1 MASAQPNQ
9 KGRCNDKYRHGRR
22 ESYSTVED
30 PHIVTMATPLHGRI
44 DSAIR
49 TAKQWES
56 DKSLL
61 TEIRESIPM
70 ELLVPELVC
79 EREADWRSFLS
90 GDGNTSSAG
99 AGENVTK
106 SPYFRDD
113 DVNYEGDDL
122 LLKRLT
128 LYFKTE
134 VMKWCNQPPCCNST
148 CTGNDDGKK
157 METKG
162 VRGPTTQEEKTGG
175 ASRVEVY
182 NCTLC
187 NTETTFPR
195 YNSPRALL
203 KSKRGRCGE
212 FANLFGAFCRALG
225 FDTRYILDFSDHV
238 WVEVWSVRQ
247 QRWLMADSCEGLID
261 RPNMYEQGW
270 GKKLSYAVGATNDS
284 VADVSKRYTRKFLS
298 DKFQIRRREFSPNE
312 VMSDQ
317 VFMQMNGT
325 VRQMSNM
332 AKGRAEELDKR
343 AKMEA
348 KFFNTVQSS
357 GVWDSEYREGRISG
371 SLAWKAARRELGE
384 GNDTS
389 KTEEKKDGD
398 GEDSP
403 EETSF
408 WVESFL
414 PTPRHQNDVI
424 IAVRPKAAEGKRWSI
439 EVNGVPCAASLATG
453 VAVVIVDELSGCMLQ
468 SKAFLDWSSVAS
480 FLNTVPDG
488 RIVALCS
495 FVDEKVDGEKEKETT
510 NKTDCLEISKFGRL
524 GGFDYDKVT
533 SSPENLV
540 SFIGRLA
547 FHPTWSSFHVSSES
561 SSMEVSIQLDKSS
574 ASTTYKLRSEKNT
587 VPAAVFTRLPD
598 YIMPLNTQLLA
609 SNYQKRVAFEAYMEK
624 DSNLSSIVGYT
635 TRSEAPVYLIQ
646 NSAFPFRAANGP
658 TQTTAESEDS
668 SWTTYHYLPD
678 AIVPDDDVVEEKHDS
693 KNTGIPNFDIPIADD
708 YFNGLLG
715 SQLLVKNDN
724 SSDPTLLDTSS
735 VLANSRLI
743 ALYFS
748 ANWCSPCRS
757 FTPMLIEFH
766 NVLKEEVAPS
776 HGLEIVFVSSDRSD
790 AEFQQYYKKMPFK
803 AMPFSQRELAQRA
816 KSLFGVRGI
825 PSLVII
831 DSLSGRIVVSP
842 DESRREVHQ
851 ACQYGEQAIE
861 RLFHSWLD
869 KIPEESKSMID
880 ILALSCA
887 EADETAQTGGR
898 NTKAETYLK
907 RAVEKKVT
915 APSPLSKEDIAVR
928 VKELFPRLVAQGLAP
943 NEAAAEAIKQA
954 TLQQGNEKL
963 ESGNMGGESKVATQC
978 KSDVTANISVAKTV
992 DTFYKMNSEDKDKLV
1007 AVVSTA
1013 QKYVANVQKDPT
1025 NPRFRNFRLSN
1036 RVFDRI
1042 TSNSGSMELLQSLNF
1057 SAFHSDV
1064 DFVASIPLSV
1074 DLELL
1079 SKVLEKVLETYQS
1092 R

>member
-1 MASAQPNQ
+1 VLQ
-9 KGRCNDKYRHGRR
+9 YL
-22 ESYSTVED
+22 ED
-30 PHIVTMATPLHGRI
+30 VTMAAPLHGRI

-61 TEIRESIPM
+61 AEIRESIPM
-70 ELLVPELVC
+70 DLLVPELVC
-79 EREADWRSFLS
+79 EREADWRSFLN
-90 GDGNTSSAG
+90 GDDTTAADSVSAS
-99 AGENVTK
+99 ATK

-134 VMKWCNQPPCCNST
+134 VMKWCNQPPCSNST

-157 METKG
+157 MESKG

-212 FANLFGAFCRALG
+212 FANLFGTYCRALG
-225 FDTRYILDFSDHV
+225 FDTRYILDFTDHV

-270 GKKLSYAVGATNDS
+270 GKKLSYAVGATHDS
-284 VADVSKRYTRKFLS
+284 VADVSRRYTRKFLS
-298 DKFQIRRREFSPNE
+298 DEFQTRRREFSPSE

-317 VFMQMNGT
+317 VCMQMNGT

-343 AKMEA
+343 AKMEQ

-384 GNDTS
+384 GNDTTR
-389 KTEEKKDGD
+389 TEEEKDGD
-398 GEDSP
+398 DGASP

-414 PTPRHQNDVI
+414 PSPRCQNDLI

-439 EVNGVPCAASLATG
+439 EVNGVPCAALLANG
-453 VAVVIVDELSGCMLQ
+453 VAVVIVDELSGCILQ
-468 SKAFLDWSSVAS
+468 SKAFSDWSSVAS

-495 FVDEKVDGEKEKETT
+495 FVDEKVEEEEEKESI
-510 NKTDCLEISKFGRL
+510 NKIICSEGTDFSRL

-533 SSPENLV
+533 SWPKSFV
-540 SFIGRLA
+540 SFIGRVA
-547 FHPTWSSFHVSSES
+547 FHPTWSSFYVSSES
-561 SSMEVSIQLDKSS
+561 SSMEVSIQLDKSA

-598 YIMPLNTQLLA
+598 YIMPLSTQLLA

-624 DSNLSSIVGYT
+624 DSNSFSIVGYT

-658 TQTTAESEDS
+658 TQTAEGEDS
-668 SWTTYHYLPD
+668 SWATYHYLPD
-678 AIVPDDDVVEEKHDS
+678 AIVPDDDVVEEKHHS
-693 KNTGIPNFDIPIADD
+693 KNSGTPNFDIPIADD
-708 YFNGLLG
+708 YFMGLLG

-735 VLANSRLI
+735 ALANSRLI

-748 ANWCSPCRS
+748 ASWCGPCRG

-766 NVLKEEVAPS
+766 NVLKEEVASS

-803 AMPFSQRELAQRA
+803 AMSFSQRELAQRA

-851 ACQYGEQAIE
+851 ACRHGEEAIE

-887 EADETAQTGGR
+887 EADGTAQTGGR

-907 RAVEKKVT
+907 RTTEKKVT
-915 APSPLSKEDIAVR
+915 ASSPLSKEDIAIR

-954 TLQQGNEKL
+954 TLQQSDPTFENL
-963 ESGNMGGESKVATQC
+963 ESGHIGGESKAATLN
-978 KSDVTANISVAKTV
+978 KSDAITNISVAQTV
-992 DTFYKMNSEDKDKLV
+992 DTFYKMNSGEKDK
-1007 AVVSTA
+1007 VVTVLSTA

-1036 RVFDRI
+1036 KVFDRI
-1042 TSNSGSMELLQSLNF
+1042 TSNSGSMELLKSFNF
-1057 SAFHSDV
+1057 SAFHSDI
-1064 DFVASIPLSV
+1064 DFFASIPLSV

-1079 SKVLEKVLETYQS
+1079 SKVLEKLLETYQS

>member
-1 MASAQPNQ
+1 
-9 KGRCNDKYRHGRR
+9 
-22 ESYSTVED
+22 
-30 PHIVTMATPLHGRI
+30 MATPLHGRI

-56 DKSLL
+56 DKYLL

-79 EREADWRSFLS
+79 EREAEWRSFLN
-90 GDGNTSSAG
+90 DTTAAAG
-99 AGENVTK
+99 AAIKATK

-113 DVNYEGDDL
+113 DVNYEGDDI

-162 VRGPTTQEEKTGG
+162 IRGPTTQEEKTGG

-212 FANLFGAFCRALG
+212 FANLFGTYCRALG
-225 FDTRYILDFSDHV
+225 FDTRYILDFTDHV

-270 GKKLSYAVGATNDS
+270 GKKLSYAVGATHDS

-298 DKFQIRRREFSPNE
+298 DDFQTRRREFSPNE

-325 VRQMSNM
+325 VRQTSNM

-343 AKMEA
+343 AKMEE

-384 GNDTS
+384 GNVTS

-398 GEDSP
+398 DEASS

-414 PTPRHQNDVI
+414 PSPRYQNDLI

-439 EVNGVPCAASLATG
+439 QVNGIPCASSLANG
-453 VAVVIVDELSGCMLQ
+453 VAVVIVDELSGCILQ
-468 SKAFLDWSSVAS
+468 SKAFSDWSSVAS

-495 FVDEKVDGEKEKETT
+495 FVDEKVEGEEQKEST
-510 NKTDCLEISKFGRL
+510 NKTNCSESSKFGRL

-533 SSPENLV
+533 SSPENFV

-547 FHPTWSSFHVSSES
+547 FHPTWSSFHISSES
-561 SSMEVSIQLDKSS
+561 SAMEVSIQLDKSAAS
-574 ASTTYKLRSEKNT
+574 ATYKLRSEKNT

-624 DSNLSSIVGYT
+624 DSNSSSIVGYT
-635 TRSEAPVYLIQ
+635 TRSETPVYLIQ

-658 TQTTAESEDS
+658 TQKTAESEDS

-693 KNTGIPNFDIPIADD
+693 KNSGTPNFDIPIADD
-708 YFNGLLG
+708 YFMGLLG
-715 SQLLVKNDN
+715 SQLLVKNGT

-735 VLANSRLI
+735 ALANSRLI

-748 ANWCSPCRS
+748 ASFCGPCRG

-766 NVLKEEVAPS
+766 NVLKEEVASS

-851 ACQYGEQAIE
+851 ACQYGEKAIE

-869 KIPEESKSMID
+869 KIPQESKSMID

-887 EADETAQTGGR
+887 EADETVQTGAS
-898 NTKAETYLK
+898 NTKAEAYLK
-907 RAVEKKVT
+907 RWIEKVT

-954 TLQQGNEKL
+954 TLQQSDPAL
-963 ESGNMGGESKVATQC
+963 ESGRIGGESKVATQY
-978 KSDVTANISVAKTV
+978 KSDVKTDISVARAV
-992 DTFYKMNSEDKDKLV
+992 DTFYKTNSDDKDKVV
-1007 AVVSTA
+1007 AVLSTA

-1025 NPRFRNFRLSN
+1025 NPRFRNFRLAN
-1036 RVFDRI
+1036 KVFDRI
-1042 TSNSGSMELLQSLNF
+1042 TSNSGSMELLQSFNF
-1057 SAFHSDV
+1057 SAFHSDI
-1064 DFVASIPLSV
+1064 DFLASIPLSV

-1079 SKVLEKVLETYQS
+1079 SRVLEKVLETYQS
-1092 R
+1092 TR

>member
-1 MASAQPNQ
+1 
-9 KGRCNDKYRHGRR
+9 
-22 ESYSTVED
+22 
-30 PHIVTMATPLHGRI
+30 MATPLHGRI

-79 EREADWRSFLS
+79 AREAEWRSFLNDDDDDTAAAV
-90 GDGNTSSAG
+90 GVG
-99 AGENVTK
+99 AATVAK

-113 DVNYEGDDL
+113 DVNFEGDDL

-128 LYFKTE
+128 LYFKSE

-157 METKG
+157 MESKG
-162 VRGPTTQEEKTGG
+162 MRGPMNQEEKTGG

-182 NCTLC
+182 ICTLC
-187 NTETTFPR
+187 NAETTFPR
-195 YNSPRALL
+195 FNSPRALL

-212 FANLFGAFCRALG
+212 FANLFGTYCRALG
-225 FDTRYILDFSDHV
+225 FDTRYILDFTDHV

-247 QRWLMADSCEGLID
+247 QRWLHADSCEGLID

-270 GKKLSYAVGATNDS
+270 GKNLSYAVGATHDS

-298 DKFQIRRREFSPNE
+298 DDFQTRRREFSPNE

-325 VRQMSNM
+325 VRQMSNIV
-332 AKGRAEELDKR
+332 KGRAEELDKR
-343 AKMEA
+343 AKMEE

-357 GVWDSEYREGRISG
+357 GVWDSEYKEGRISG
-371 SLAWKAARRELGE
+371 SLAWKAARHELGK
-384 GNDTS
+384 GSDTS
-389 KTEEKKDGD
+389 KTEEKKDRD
-398 GEDSP
+398 DKASP
-403 EETSF
+403 GETSF

-414 PTPRHQNDVI
+414 PSPRCQNYELT
-424 IAVRPKAAEGKRWSI
+424 IAVRPRASKGTTWSI
-439 EVNGVPCAASLATG
+439 EVNGVPCAASLANG
-453 VAVVIVDELSGCMLQ
+453 VAVVIVDELTGCILQ
-468 SKAFLDWSSVAS
+468 SNAYLDWSSVAS

-495 FVDEKVDGEKEKETT
+495 YIGDEKVGEEKNEST
-510 NKTDCLEISKFGRL
+510 NKINCSAAKFGRL

-533 SSPENLV
+533 SSPKDFV
-540 SFIGRLA
+540 SFVGRLA
-547 FHPTWSSFHVSSES
+547 FYPTWSSFHVSSES
-561 SSMEVSIQLDKSS
+561 SSLEVSIQLDKPA
-574 ASTTYKLRSEKNT
+574 ASTAYKLRSEKNT

-624 DSNLSSIVGYT
+624 DSNSSAIVGYT

-658 TQTTAESEDS
+658 TQMNAESEDS

-678 AIVPDDDVVEEKHDS
+678 AIVPDDDVVEEKNKA
-693 KNTGIPNFDIPIADD
+693 KNSGTPNFDIPIADD
-708 YFNGLLG
+708 YFMGLLG
-715 SQLLVKNDN
+715 SQLLVKND
-724 SSDPTLLDTSS
+724 SSSTPTLLDTSNA
-735 VLANSRLI
+735 LANSRLV

-748 ANWCSPCRS
+748 ASWCTPCRG
-757 FTPMLIEFH
+757 FTPMLIEFY
-766 NVLKEEVAPS
+766 NVLKEEVAS
-776 HGLEIVFVSSDRSD
+776 THGLEIVFVSSDRSD
-790 AEFQQYYKKMPFK
+790 GEFQQYYKKMPFR
-803 AMPFSQRELAQRA
+803 AMQFSQRDLAQRA

-831 DSLSGRIVVSP
+831 DSLSGRIVVPP

-851 ACQYGEQAIE
+851 ACQYGEKAIE

-869 KIPEESKSMID
+869 KVPEESKSMID

-887 EADETAQTGGR
+887 EAHETAKTGGG
-898 NTKAETYLK
+898 NTKAEAYLK
-907 RAVEKKVT
+907 RTVEKET
-915 APSPLSKEDIAVR
+915 TSSSALSKDDIAIR

-954 TLQQGNEKL
+954 TLQQSDTKCKKL
-963 ESGNMGGESKVATQC
+963 DAGHMGGESKVVTQC
-978 KSDVTANISVAKTV
+978 DSAVTTNISVAKAANM
-992 DTFYKMNSEDKDKLV
+992 FFSMNSDDKNRALTV
-1007 AVVSTA
+1007 ISTA

-1036 RVFDRI
+1036 KVFDKI
-1042 TSNSGSMELLQSLNF
+1042 TANTGSMELLESLNF
-1057 SAFHSDV
+1057 SVFHSDI

-1079 SKVLEKVLETYQS
+1079 GKVLDKALKKYQS
-1092 R
+1092 T

>member
-1 MASAQPNQ
+1 
-9 KGRCNDKYRHGRR
+9 
-22 ESYSTVED
+22 
-30 PHIVTMATPLHGRI
+30 MATPLHGRI

-61 TEIRESIPM
+61 KEIRESIPM

-79 EREADWRSFLS
+79 EREAEWRSFLN
-90 GDGNTSSAG
+90 DDDTAT
-99 AGENVTK
+99 AAAPAVTK
-106 SPYFRDD
+106 SPYYRDD

-128 LYFKTE
+128 LYFKAE

-148 CTGNDDGKK
+148 CTGNDDGKQ
-157 METKG
+157 MESKG
-162 VRGPTTQEEKTGG
+162 MRGPITQEEKSGG

-187 NTETTFPR
+187 NTETVFPR

-203 KSKRGRCGE
+203 SSKRGRCGE
-212 FANLFGAFCRALG
+212 FANLFGTYCRALG
-225 FDTRYILDFSDHV
+225 FDTRYVLDFTDHV

-247 QRWLMADSCEGLID
+247 QRWLHADSCEGLID

-270 GKKLSYAVGATNDS
+270 GKKLNYAVAATHDS

-298 DKFQIRRREFSPNE
+298 DEFQTRRREFSPNE

-325 VRQMSNM
+325 VRQMSKV

-343 AKMEA
+343 AKMEE

-371 SLAWKAARRELGE
+371 SLAWKAARRELGGE
-384 GNDTS
+384 DNDTS
-389 KTEEKKDGD
+389 KTDEKKDGD
-398 GEDSP
+398 DKASAG
-403 EETSF
+403 ETSF

-414 PTPRHQNDVI
+414 PSPRRQNDMT
-424 IAVRPKAAEGKRWSI
+424 IAVRPKATEGKSWSI
-439 EVNGVPCAASLATG
+439 QVNGVPCAATLSNG
-453 VAVVIVDELSGCMLQ
+453 VAVVIVDELTGCILQ
-468 SKAFLDWSSVAS
+468 SKAFVAWSSVAS
-480 FLNTVPDG
+480 FLDTVPDG

-495 FVDEKVDGEKEKETT
+495 IADDEEEEKKEST
-510 NKTDCLEISKFGRL
+510 NKINFSDSSKFGRL

-533 SSPENLV
+533 SSPKDFV

-561 SSMEVSIQLDKSS
+561 SSMEVSIQFDKPT
-574 ASTTYKLRSEKNT
+574 ASTAYKLRSEKNT
-587 VPAAVFTRLPD
+587 VPAVVYSRLPD

-624 DSNLSSIVGYT
+624 DSMSSSIVGYT
-635 TRSEAPVYLIQ
+635 TRSDAPVYLIQ
-646 NSAFPFRAANGP
+646 NSGFPFRTANGP
-658 TQTTAESEDS
+658 TQANAESDDS

-678 AIVPDDDVVEEKHDS
+678 AIVPDDDVVEEQNNS
-693 KNTGIPNFDIPIADD
+693 KNSGTPNFDIPIADD
-708 YFNGLLG
+708 YFMGLLG
-715 SQLLVKNDN
+715 SQLLVKNGN
-724 SSDPTLLDTSS
+724 SSTPTLLDTPNA
-735 VLANSRLI
+735 LTNSRLI

-748 ANWCSPCRS
+748 ASWCGPCRG

-766 NVLKEEVAPS
+766 NVLKEEVASS

-790 AEFQQYYKKMPFK
+790 AEFQQYYKKMPSFK

-851 ACQYGEQAIE
+851 ACQYGEKAIE

-869 KIPEESKSMID
+869 KVPEESKSMLD

-887 EADETAQTGGR
+887 EADETAKTGGG

-907 RAVEKKVT
+907 RAIEKEATVS
-915 APSPLSKEDIAVR
+915 SPLSKDDIAAR
-928 VKELFPRLVAQGLAP
+928 VKELFPQLVAQGLAP

-954 TLQQGNEKL
+954 TLQQSDSKL
-963 ESGNMGGESKVATQC
+963 DSGHMGGESKIVTHYDPPVKTDMSVAT
-978 KSDVTANISVAKTV
+978 TADNI
-992 DTFYKMNSEDKDKLV
+992 YRMNSDDKDKVV
-1007 AVVSTA
+1007 AVLSTA

-1036 RVFDRI
+1036 KVFDKI
-1042 TSNSGSMELLQSLNF
+1042 TSNAGSMELLKSLNF
-1057 SAFHSDV
+1057 SVFHSDI

-1079 SKVLEKVLETYQS
+1079 GKVLDKVLATYQH